1 MYKRQVKDAGKPKRR
16 LLPHLFYYYAFVR
29 SCHLPKHAEKVV
41 GVFKLKE
48 KFKKLKKAVDNT
60 IYIRYTEYRSDEH
73 KIIKHT

>member
-1 MYKRQVKDAGKPKRR
+1 
-16 LLPHLFYYYAFVR
+16 LL
-29 SCHLPKHAEKVV
+29 KHAGKVV

>member
-1 MYKRQVKDAGKPKRR
+1 MHAG
-16 LLPHLFYYYAFVR
+16 
-29 SCHLPKHAEKVV
+29 KVV